1 MERDKI
7 ALEAMKI
14 FLNHQ
19 GTRTR
24 NLKSRV
30 MLFFGIDGW
39 SQKFTYNSKDIAN
52 NSYEMADQMIQESK
66 EIK

>member
-7 ALEAMKI
+7 ALEVMKI
-14 FLNHQ
+14 FLTHQ

-24 NLKSRV
+24 NLKSRL
-30 MLFFGIDGW
+30 MQFFGIKGW
-39 SQKFTYNSKDIAN
+39 SQSFDYNIKDIAN
-52 NSYEMADQMIQESK
+52 KSYEMADQMIEESK